1 MTIFQRKF
9 QDLIKADNKVE
20 AERFEQRGLESG
32 LTGFVNFNPH
42 VEMKDDDRGLPG
54 FLTESPKEKV
64 EKKRLP
70 KVPLLIGVTKQ
81 ETAKGLNLKN
91 IKRSLG
97 SYDNFL
103 KGLTSPAKLKELTA
117 TIARPLNA
125 LPVQLPDVDK
135 YLAIPENLNPLA
147 IVARLTEIST
157 DVLFNLPSTLIA
169 DAWSKAAPSFL
180 YQFDYAGKQTVK
192 GSELLRGLPLVSD
205 GEGDAG
211 QVQRE
216 GKGGDLSAP
225 VAHGDELAFL
235 FDLADINGKPLG
247 NQKMTAE
254 EEKVR
259 GRFTQVIKEF
269 AMYNNRNGTQSEL
282 FKKPFSSKGS
292 SFIQINEQLNVK
304 SDFRYRR

>member
-1 MTIFQRKF
+1 M
-9 QDLIKADNKVE
+9 DNKLE
-20 AERFEQRGLESG
+20 AKRFEQRGPESG

-64 EKKRLP
+64 ENQHLP

-97 SYDNFL
+97 SYENFL
-103 KGLTSPAKLKELTA
+103 KALTAPAKLKELTS
-117 TIARPLNA
+117 TITRPLNA
-125 LPVQLPDVDK
+125 LPVQLPDVNQ

-157 DVLFNLPSTLIA
+157 DVLFNLPATLIA
-169 DAWSKAAPSFL
+169 DAWSKAAPSFM
-180 YQFDYAGKQTVK
+180 YQFDYAGKHTVK
-192 GSELLRGLPLVSD
+192 GSELLKGLPLVSD
-205 GEGDAG
+205 GEDGDAAAA
-211 QVQRE
+211 VQ
-216 GKGGDLSAP
+216 DSSPP

-247 NQKMTAE
+247 NKQMTAE
-254 EEKVR
+254 EKQVR

-269 AMYNNRNGTQSEL
+269 AMYNQNGTKSEL

-292 SFIQINEQLNVK
+292 SFIQINDQLNVK
-304 SDFRYRR
+304 SDFR